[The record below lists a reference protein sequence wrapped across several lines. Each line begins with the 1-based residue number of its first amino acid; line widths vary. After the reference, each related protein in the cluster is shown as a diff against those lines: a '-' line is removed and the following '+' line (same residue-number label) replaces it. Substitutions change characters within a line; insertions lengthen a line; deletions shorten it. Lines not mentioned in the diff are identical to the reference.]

1 MRHARK
7 IRKGEAPRWLAFHV
21 CPIICLCVS
30 KPFVLDLGK
39 HAYMVEPFPTGGP
52 RCRDIFKRLTYAS
65 EQIVDFVWSTLLVCE
80 ATGNSTT
87 QTAYDMQSALLVF
100 DSLSTFLLLFV
111 AIWTL
116 NNMLRKQLG
125 HTSAMLKIILM
136 IDLAILGALLLVIT
150 VLAIYSY
157 HYLVRT
163 IYESPA
169 NIGTILSATQYI
181 TLAFNAV
188 VVVSIL
194 GSGALSLVAARS
206 LKKKHIANT
215 VSP

>member
-1 MRHARK
+1 M
-7 IRKGEAPRWLAFHV
+7 E
-21 CPIICLCVS
+21 
-30 KPFVLDLGK
+30 
-39 HAYMVEPFPTGGP
+39 
-52 RCRDIFKRLTYAS
+52 
-65 EQIVDFVWSTLLVCE
+65 
-80 ATGNSTT
+80 
-87 QTAYDMQSALLVF
+87 TAYDLRSALAVF
-100 DSLSTFLLLFV
+100 DSLSIFLLLFV

-136 IDLAILGALLLVIT
+136 IDLVILGVLLLVVT
-150 VLAIYSY
+150 VFICYSY
-157 HYLVRT
+157 HFISRS

-169 NIGTILSATQYI
+169 NMGIILSASQYI
-181 TLAFNAV
+181 VLAFHAV
-188 VVVSIL
+188 TVISIL